1 VVVEGGPLFE
11 AYRQTFMRAG
21 LPLFL
26 SMEKALLGLGLLAEV

>member
-1 VVVEGGPLFE
+1 
-11 AYRQTFMRAG
+11 MRAG